1 MISEHNERGSITQ
14 ELVLGRTLRYRAS
27 RVLTPDGV
35 SVAVQDWAP
44 DAIPRTA
51 DIVLLHGFS
60 QAHGAWLH
68 QVSSPLAEEFRLVT
82 YDLRGHGASDKPP
95 DAHFYRSGDAW
106 AGELKAVIEALG
118 LKQPVLVG
126 WSYSGRVVL
135 DYLNAFGD
143 AAIGGLI
150 MVNAT
155 SKTDPAMMGPAVG
168 LLRQMTSADPATA
181 AQGTRQLLH
190 ACVAKPLPHEEFEY
204 MLRYNTLV
212 PAAIRA
218 NLAGRTASY
227 EAALQALRVPTLV
240 MQGSLDV
247 VTAPVMSAYTAAQV
261 RGARLIT
268 YEDLAHMPFWESAQR
283 FNDDVA
289 HFVRQQIL
297 MNPGKIPNAQPG

>member
-1 MISEHNERGSITQ
+1 MTSEQYQSGSITQ
-14 ELVLGRTLRYRAS
+14 ELVLGRPLRYRAS
-27 RVLTPDGV
+27 RVQTPDGLSV
-35 SVAVQDWAP
+35 SVQDWAA
-44 DAIPRTA
+44 DAAPRKA

-68 QVSSPLAEEFRLVT
+68 QVSSPLAQEFRLIT
-82 YDLRGHGASDKPP
+82 YDLRGHGASDKPAE
-95 DAHFYRSGDAW
+95 AHFYRSGDLW
-106 AGELKAVIEALG
+106 AHELKAVIEELG
-118 LKQPVLVG
+118 LRRPVLVG

-168 LLRQMTSADPATA
+168 LLRQMTSAEPATA
-181 AQGTRQLLH
+181 AEGTRELLR
-190 ACVAKPLPHEEFEY
+190 ACVAKPLSHEEFDY
-204 MLRYNTLV
+204 MLRYNQQV

-218 NLAGRTASY
+218 NLAGRTANY
-227 EAALQALRVPTLV
+227 EPALRALRVPTLV
-240 MQGSLDV
+240 IQGSLDL

-261 RGARLIT
+261 PDAQLIT
-268 YEDLAHMPFWESAQR
+268 YEGLAHMPFWEAAQR

-289 HFVRQQIL
+289 QFVRQRVL
-297 MNPGKIPNAQPG
+297 TATTVGKT